1 MARGEQGAK
10 DSGSQL
16 IGDFLVRAQQTG
28 EVSVSIARIVLCL
41 AFLAMH
47 LPFRLELMI
56 AGDPKSWILIGG
68 FLIGL
73 GFSFMSLRWGRLGSV
88 SPRRVYLSVAV
99 DAFLVYVTIA
109 SGVIWP
115 HEGYIGLLREHEP
128 AIVYL
133 AIVASGLRLSEQ
145 GAIFGAVIHG
155 LGLVGLLI
163 LDRALWGDALRYT
176 SMEIVFAGAF
186 AVVASIIAYWV
197 AHRTRTLVRQG
208 ASAAVL
214 AERARQRLGVY
225 VSEAIAD
232 NALGTAELE
241 LGGATRRAAILFSDL
256 RGFTRYAE
264 RLPPE
269 RLVEELN
276 AYLKAMVEAI
286 KGEGGV
292 VDKYIGDAVMAV
304 FGLPNERPGE
314 AARAIRAAAAMNA
327 ALADHNRERAARG
340 LPPLAHGIGV
350 HYGPMVAG
358 NIGTPERMQYTVI
371 GDVVNLAS
379 RLESA
384 TKEEHVDV
392 LISADAVAAAEE
404 AAASGQTIPPLRRHG
419 SLTVRGREQSLEV
432 FTLA

>member
-1 MARGEQGAK
+1 
-10 DSGSQL
+10 SQL

-47 LPFRLELMI
+47 LPFRLKLMI

-133 AIVASGLRLSEQ
+133 AIVASGVRLSEQ
-145 GAIFGAVIHG
+145 GAIFGAVIHA
-155 LGLVGLLI
+155 LGLVGLLA
-163 LDRALWGDALRYT
+163 LDRMNAAVLRYT
-176 SMEIVFAGAF
+176 YLEIVFAGAF
-186 AVVASIIAYWV
+186 FVVAAIIAYSI
-197 AHRTRTLVRQG
+197 AHRTRSLIMQG
-208 ASAAVL
+208 ARAAVL
-214 AERARQRLGVY
+214 VERARQRLGVY